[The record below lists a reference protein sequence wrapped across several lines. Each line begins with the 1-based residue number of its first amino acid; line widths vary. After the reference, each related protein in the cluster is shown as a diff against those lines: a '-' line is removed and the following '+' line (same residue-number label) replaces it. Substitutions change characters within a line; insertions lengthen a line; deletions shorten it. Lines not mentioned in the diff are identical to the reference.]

1 MEELFTL
8 IGKLYYDLVR
18 AQSIIENLKKQ
29 LDSAKSLSTSS
40 NDQE

>member
-29 LDSAKSLSTSS
+29 LDSAKLPSAA
-40 NDQE
+40 NHQE

>member
-18 AQSIIENLKKQ
+18 AQGIIENLKKQ
-29 LDSAKSLSTSS
+29 LDVAKQVQAV